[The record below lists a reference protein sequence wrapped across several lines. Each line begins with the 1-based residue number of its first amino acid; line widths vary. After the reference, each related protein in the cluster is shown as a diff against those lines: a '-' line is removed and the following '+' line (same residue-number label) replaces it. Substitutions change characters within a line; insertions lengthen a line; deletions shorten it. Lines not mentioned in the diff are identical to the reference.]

1 MGSQLI
7 KLEKKYFAR
16 GQYNVVLLISA
27 MNVFKQNKKR
37 ERELIHVDVALSH
50 IHENISV
57 GIQ

>member
-27 MNVFKQNKKR
+27 MNVFKQNKKTGAGVNTRGCGVEPHPR
-37 ERELIHVDVALSH
+37 EY
-50 IHENISV
+50 
-57 GIQ
+57 